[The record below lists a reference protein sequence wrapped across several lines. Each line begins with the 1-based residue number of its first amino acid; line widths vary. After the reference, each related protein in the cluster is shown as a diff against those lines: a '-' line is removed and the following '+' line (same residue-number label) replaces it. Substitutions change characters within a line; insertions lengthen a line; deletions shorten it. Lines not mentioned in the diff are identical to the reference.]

1 MVRYPIPNSTFPI
14 AQAVQ
19 VPGNATTYYVSGQV
33 PPVVNKDAD
42 PASPQAYGDTKTQ
55 TVGVL
60 NRIKA
65 ILEGLGLGMA
75 DVVKMQVFLVHDAR
89 APMDFK
95 AFMEGYT
102 QFFGGSQPNLPA
114 RSVVGVAALANPG
127 FLVEIEVDRRQG
139 YQISTQTG
147 MAEPRKLLV
156 RRPCQRAG
164 YLSEFASMRR
174 HAWESEMF
182 GKIRFQDLLSRTFF
196 GSLSSP
202 PWSRSARCCPRR
214 SPPKR

>member
-1 MVRYPIPNSTFPI
+1 MKSGAKLTLGALFAGALVASFIAARADVVRYPIPNSTFPI

-19 VPGNATTYYVSGQV
+19 VSGNAVTYYISGQV
-33 PPVVNKDAD
+33 PPVVSKEAD
-42 PASPQAYGDTKTQ
+42 PGSPQAYGDTKTQ

-60 NRIKA
+60 NKIKG

-127 FLVEIEVDRRQG
+127 FLVEIEVVAVKD
-139 YQISTQTG
+139 S
-147 MAEPRKLLV
+147 K
-156 RRPCQRAG
+156 
-164 YLSEFASMRR
+164 
-174 HAWESEMF
+174 
-182 GKIRFQDLLSRTFF
+182 
-196 GSLSSP
+196 
-202 PWSRSARCCPRR
+202 
-214 SPPKR
+214 

>member
-1 MVRYPIPNSTFPI
+1 MKPATMFWLGVFLWGAFAVDPGVARAEVVRYPIPNSSFPI
-14 AQAVQ
+14 AQAVK
-19 VPGNATTYYVSGQV
+19 VAGDAATYYISGQV
-33 PPVVNKDAD
+33 PPLVSKEAD

-60 NRIKA
+60 TRIKA
-65 ILEGLGLGMA
+65 ILEGLGLGIG

-127 FLVEIEVDRRQG
+127 FLVEIEVIAVKD
-139 YQISTQTG
+139 
-147 MAEPRKLLV
+147 AK
-156 RRPCQRAG
+156 
-164 YLSEFASMRR
+164 
-174 HAWESEMF
+174 
-182 GKIRFQDLLSRTFF
+182 
-196 GSLSSP
+196 
-202 PWSRSARCCPRR
+202 
-214 SPPKR
+214 